1 MRFISTRA
9 NILKVIYFLLILVG
23 LPAFGLQVAL
33 AQDDK
38 GSLTIGSGGV
48 TGVYYPVAGAICR
61 LFNDSQDAKRSR
73 CSAVSTGGSV
83 DNLTRLR
90 RGELSFGVV
99 QSDWQFHAIKGTA
112 VFEDDGADP
121 NLRSVVSLY
130 PEAFTVLARA
140 DAGIERFEDLRG
152 KRVNIGNPGSGQH
165 GTMQVVMAAYG
176 WTRGDFSL
184 VREFKSSIQSRALC
198 DNEIDAIVF
207 VVGHPSGSIKQATT
221 ECDVVLVE
229 VSGPNIDA
237 LIAEHDYYR
246 RATVPSNMY
255 RGTDREIMTF
265 GVGATLV
272 TAANTSEEVVYAL
285 VKSLYD
291 NFDRFKGMH
300 PALASLRPHEMPKDG
315 LSAEL
320 HEGARRYYRE
330 RGLL

>member
-9 NILKVIYFLLILVG
+9 NILKIIYFLLILVG

-198 DNEIDAIVF
+198 
-207 VVGHPSGSIKQATT
+207 PSGSIKQATT

-255 RGTDREIMTF
+255 RGTEREIMTF